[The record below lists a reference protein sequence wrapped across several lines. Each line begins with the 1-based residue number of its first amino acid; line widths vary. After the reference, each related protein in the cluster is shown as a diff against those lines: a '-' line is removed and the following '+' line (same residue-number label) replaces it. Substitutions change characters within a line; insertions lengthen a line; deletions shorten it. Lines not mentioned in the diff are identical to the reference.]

1 MAKRIGVLTS
11 GGDAPGMNA
20 AVRSVARAAL
30 NKGMEVVGIRR
41 GYNGLLN
48 GDYIEMTAR
57 TVSGIIQRGGTCL
70 YTARCPEFVKPE
82 GVALGKQKCDELGL
96 DGIVVIG
103 GDGSFRGAADLSAA
117 GIPCIGIPGTI
128 DNDIPCTEYTIGYDT
143 ALNTATE
150 MVDKIRDTTQSHNRC
165 SMVEVMGRN
174 AGYIAINVAIA
185 VGADACIT
193 VERDYDLNHIA
204 AKMLKASET
213 GKTHFIIVVAEGVGN
228 TEEIAKKLEVL
239 TGIVVRVSILGYVQ
253 RGGNPT
259 VRDRVVA
266 TSMGY
271 HAVELLEKGIGN
283 RIVGLKDD
291 HIYDVDIQEALSMK
305 KPFEDKLYDI
315 LEDIS
320 L

>member
-70 YTARCPEFVKPE
+70 YTARCPEFLKPE

-259 VRDRVVA
+259 VRDRVIA

>member
-30 NKGMEVVGIRR
+30 NKGMEVIGIRR

-70 YTARCPEFVKPE
+70 YTARCPEFLKPE

-143 ALNTATE
+143 AMNTATE

-239 TGIVVRVSILGYVQ
+239 TGIVVRVSVLGYVQ

-259 VRDRVVA
+259 VRDRVIA

-283 RIVGLKDD
+283 RVVGLKDD